1 MERIPQ
7 SHQDII
13 ERSQIVML
21 GTNGPDAEP
30 QITALWFHFDGETV
44 RMSIADSRQKLKNL
58 QRDPR
63 ASALFVDPDNPYRT
77 IELRGRVDIEPDPN
91 YEFAAKIGEKYHSD
105 LREMDGSGVNRTVV
119 TLVVSKIN
127 TFG

>member
-1 MERIPQ
+1 MANIPQ

-13 ERSQIVML
+13 ERSEIIQL
-21 GTNGPDAEP
+21 GTIGPDGEP
-30 QITALWFHFDGETV
+30 QITALWFHFDGDTV
-44 RMSIADSRQKLKNL
+44 RMSIADSRQKLRNL

-63 ASALFVDPDNPYRT
+63 TSALFVDPENPYRT

-91 YEFAAKIGEKYHSD
+91 YEFASKVGEKYKSD
-105 LREMDGSGVNRTVV
+105 LREMDGPGENRAVV
-119 TLVVSKIN
+119 TLVVNKVN

>member
-1 MERIPQ
+1 MADIPQ

-21 GTNGPDAEP
+21 GTNGPDGEP
-30 QITALWFHFDGETV
+30 QITALWFHFDGDTV

-63 ASALFVDPDNPYRT
+63 FSALFVDPENPYRT
-77 IELRGRVDIEPDPN
+77 IELRGRADIEPDPN
-91 YEFAAKIGEKYHSD
+91 YEFAAKVGEKYNSD
-105 LREMDGSGVNRTVV
+105 LREMDGPGENRTVV
-119 TLVVSKIN
+119 TLIVTKVN